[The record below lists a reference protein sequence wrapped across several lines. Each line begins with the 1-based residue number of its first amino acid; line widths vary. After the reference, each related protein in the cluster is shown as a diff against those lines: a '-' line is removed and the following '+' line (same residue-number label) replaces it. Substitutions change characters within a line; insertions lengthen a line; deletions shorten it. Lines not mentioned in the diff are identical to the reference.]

1 MSKVCVNEA
10 LEAIR
15 VSMNLTEVDI
25 QNDAERLF
33 SIASENKIGN
43 KIMAN
48 VPLYL
53 IYIDDSYQR
62 TETFSKEKANGI
74 AANFIEAAYDPI
86 KLNYRDGRFLLS
98 CRTAQN
104 LCSYVLW
111 AENLLVLNFLLEIRK
126 RKLISFLH
134 RTITEAN

>member
-62 TETFSKEKANGI
+62 QKPF
-74 AANFIEAAYDPI
+74 P
-86 KLNYRDGRFLLS
+86 
-98 CRTAQN
+98 
-104 LCSYVLW
+104 
-111 AENLLVLNFLLEIRK
+111 RK
-126 RKLISFLH
+126 RQMELLLTLLKLLM
-134 RTITEAN
+134 TLLN